1 MPDPSN
7 PPILIQREHNI
18 AVVVFNIPKRRNALD
33 EPARAALMAALQS
46 LAADA
51 EVRAIVL
58 TGSDGHFCAGA
69 DVGAMKERP
78 RTFIEQRNIIG
89 IHTHP
94 ILRTLF
100 AGPKPCVAAI
110 EGVAFGMGL
119 SLAAACDYV
128 VAADNARL
136 CVAQL
141 RVGLAPDVGIMWTLP
156 RRVGEGKARELML
169 MAKEISAA
177 TALSVGLVN
186 ETCAPGQARAAA
198 VEAAR
203 TLASI
208 PPMSMALVR
217 SALAS
222 RCSSFEETL
231 KAEIDLQAV
240 LARSRDHA
248 EAVAAF
254 VEKRPPR
261 YTGE

>member
-1 MPDPSN
+1 MSGQSN
-7 PPILIQREHNI
+7 QPILIERQDNI
-18 AVVVFNIPKRRNALD
+18 AIVVFNIPQRRNALD
-33 EPARAALMAALQS
+33 ESARSALMAALQS
-46 LAADA
+46 LSSDPD
-51 EVRAIVL
+51 VRAIVL

-78 RTFIEQRNIIG
+78 KTFVAQRNIIG

-94 ILRTLF
+94 IIKTLF

-169 MAKEISAA
+169 MAKEIGAG
-177 TALSVGLVN
+177 TALSIGLVN
-186 ETCAPGQARAAA
+186 ETSAPGKSRAAA
-198 VEAAR
+198 IEAAR
-203 TLASI
+203 ALAAI

-217 SALAS
+217 SALAG

-231 KAEIDLQAV
+231 KTEIDLQAV

-254 VEKRPPR
+254 LEKRPPR